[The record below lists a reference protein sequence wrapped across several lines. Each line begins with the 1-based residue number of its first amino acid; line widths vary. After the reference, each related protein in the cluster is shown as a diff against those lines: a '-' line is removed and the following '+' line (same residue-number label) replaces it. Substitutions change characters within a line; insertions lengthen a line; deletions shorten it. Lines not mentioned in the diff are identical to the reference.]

1 MQPLAIKHM
10 QMETQMRGV
19 SNLTRGQAEN
29 HELTLVRNS
38 APFGQP
44 LKHVLK
50 RSVNRS
56 PNLLPGASFK
66 HHAFLWLLLQRLM
79 FHAYCGSAEAVHALS
94 KMLAPEE
101 KEDAK
106 KMDSQGYF
114 NIKPFER
121 CVTRLHFL
129 SPCKLPVASVAASR
143 KPVLS
148 EEASFRSN
156 CVCIFCAVNS

>member
-19 SNLTRGQAEN
+19 SNITRGQAEN

-66 HHAFLWLLLQRLM
+66 HHVLLWLLLQRLT

-94 KMLAPEE
+94 KMLAPVFQL
-101 KEDAK
+101 KKK
-106 KMDSQGYF
+106 KMQKKWTARDILIS
-114 NIKPFER
+114 N
-121 CVTRLHFL
+121 RLND
-129 SPCKLPVASVAASR
+129 A
-143 KPVLS
+143 
-148 EEASFRSN
+148 
-156 CVCIFCAVNS
+156 